1 MQSFQRY
8 SSPQNL
14 LYSLWTIGYGLYRDK
29 PPARDW
35 TIQNKF
41 FSTFLF
47 NVVRASDKNE
57 KFAELRDIR
66 GGPSEMAKKYD
77 NKLLV

>member
-1 MQSFQRY
+1 MVFTETSRQRGTEQY
-8 SSPQNL
+8 KTN
-14 LYSLWTIGYGLYRDK
+14 
-29 PPARDW
+29 
-35 TIQNKF
+35 F

-57 KFAELRDIR
+57 KFAKLRDIR